1 MYERIFYIYLNLSPK
16 QKMNDDNNKQ
26 NIIRIKDIAEKAGVS
41 TGTVDRVLHNRG
53 RVSEKA
59 KEKVLRIAKEL
70 NYEPNM
76 LARALV
82 SKRDY
87 RIATVIPNPELDE
100 YWQAPFKGIEKAE
113 KDLRQYGVKVVH
125 HLYNLTD
132 VESFKEAAE
141 KISESEFDGILL
153 APLFYRESL
162 TFLSKWKRMG
172 IPFNLFNTHIPDY
185 EPLSYIGQDSYQ
197 SGVLAAKLLHYG
209 HSTPATFVV
218 AHVNEDVPNSSHL
231 IKKEQGFIDFFAEHT
246 NGEFQVIR
254 AELNGE
260 PNGKY
265 FSEQLDKLLLGNSEI
280 AGFFVTNSR
289 ASVIASYLSDRKLDQ
304 IRLVGYDLLS
314 KNLAFLEKGV
324 INFLI
329 NQNPEGQGYF
339 GIQLLIDHLIFK
351 KKVNAIK
358 YLPLDIITQE
368 NLNYYLMSE

>member
-1 MYERIFYIYLNLSPK
+1 
-16 QKMNDDNNKQ
+16 MNEENDNNR
-26 NIIRIKDIAEKAGVS
+26 NIIRIKDIAEKAEVS
-41 TGTVDRVLHNRG
+41 TGTVDRVLHDRG
-53 RVSEKA
+53 RVSEKV

-82 SKRDY
+82 SKRNY
-87 RIATVIPNPELDE
+87 HIAALIPDPALDE
-100 YWQAPFKGIEKAE
+100 YWKAPYKGIEKAE
-113 KDLRQYGVKVVH
+113 KDLRQYGVTVTR
-125 HLYNLTD
+125 HLFNLTE

-141 KISESEFDGILL
+141 KISESEYDGILV

-162 TFLSKWKRMG
+162 TFLSKWKKQG

-209 HSTPATFVV
+209 HAAPATFVV

-231 IKKEQGFIDFFAEHT
+231 IKKEQGFIDYFEQHT
-246 NGEFQVIR
+246 HGEFHIIR
-254 AELNGE
+254 AELTGNT
-260 PNGKY
+260 NDQ
-265 FSEQLDKLLLGNSEI
+265 FFTEQLDQLLQKNPGT

-289 ASVIASYLSDRKLDQ
+289 ASAIAIYLSERKYKQ
-304 IRLVGYDLLS
+304 IRLVGYDLLQ
-314 KNLAFLEKGV
+314 KNLSFLEKGV

-351 KKVNAIK
+351 KKVSAIK
-358 YLPLDIITQE
+358 YLPLDIVTQE
-368 NLNYYLMSE
+368 NLHYYLPDLNFQENIFR